1 MTGFG
6 FRLDDRQ
13 TGSNP
18 PQTKVG
24 FAVLRTPAGARTMS
38 SAARLLGS
46 CEVPGC
52 RRTAGARFRSS
63 PLGRVLAVLVAAIVV
78 LIVSAIVLP
87 PEGSQVRSG
96 EGSGEGPV
104 SVSH

>member
-1 MTGFG
+1 MDQRATSRIRAIGRG
-6 FRLDDRQ
+6 
-13 TGSNP
+13 
-18 PQTKVG
+18 
-24 FAVLRTPAGARTMS
+24 PAALVQAGDS
-38 SAARLLGS
+38 H
-46 CEVPGC
+46 C
-52 RRTAGARFRSS
+52 RGTAGARFRSS
-63 PLGRVLAVLVAAIVV
+63 PLGRVLAVLAATIVV